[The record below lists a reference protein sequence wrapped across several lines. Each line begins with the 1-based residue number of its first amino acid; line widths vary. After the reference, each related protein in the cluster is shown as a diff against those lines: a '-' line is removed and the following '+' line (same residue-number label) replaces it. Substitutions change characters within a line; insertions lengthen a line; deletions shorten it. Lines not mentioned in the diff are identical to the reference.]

1 MNQPFISLE
10 SRMDDTLRWLLEG
23 ADPALEYQ
31 VRRDLLRQ
39 PSGETESLRREI
51 PARGWAGRLLAERG
65 SSGHWGSGSY
75 NPKWTC
81 THYVLYEL
89 TQLEAPGD
97 LRSCGES
104 ALLLLSNPAG
114 DDGGVNYAKT
124 IRYSDACVNGMLL
137 TIASWFGVGGPA
149 ADAVVDYLLKVRMA
163 DGGWNCAY
171 RDGARRSSLHTTI
184 SVIEGL
190 ETFLAAGG
198 AYRKSDI
205 RQALDEAVE
214 FILRHRLCRSERSGE
229 IIKDEFFR
237 FPFPVRWK
245 YDILRCLDIFRRF
258 GIPYD
263 GRMDEALDFIAKAA
277 NFRGRWKAASQP
289 GATYFVVEKNGS
301 EGRWNTL
308 RALRVLARYASS

>member
-1 MNQPFISLE
+1 MSKPFISLE
-10 SRMDDTLRWLLEG
+10 SRTGETLRWLLED

-31 VRRDLLRQ
+31 VRRDLLRD
-39 PSGETESLRREI
+39 PPRETEALRREI
-51 PARGWAGRLLAERG
+51 PVRGWAGRLLAERG
-65 SSGHWGSGSY
+65 SSGHWGNGSY

-89 TQLEAPGD
+89 TQLEVPGD
-97 LRSCGES
+97 LRPCGES

-114 DDGGVNYAKT
+114 EDGGVNYAKT

-137 TIASWFGVGGPA
+137 TIASWFGVGGSA
-149 ADAVVDYLLKVRMA
+149 ADAVVDYLLRLRMA

-171 RDGARRSSLHTTI
+171 REGARRSSLHTTI

-198 AYRKSDI
+198 SHRKSEI
-205 RQALDEAVE
+205 LRALDEAVL

-245 YDILRCLDIFRRF
+245 YDILRCLDVFRRF
-258 GIPYD
+258 DIPYD

-277 NFRGRWKAASQP
+277 NDRGRWKAASQP
-289 GATYFVVEKNGS
+289 GATYFVAEKNGS
-301 EGRWNTL
+301 EGKWNTL
-308 RALRVLARYASS
+308 RALRVLARYASP

>member
-137 TIASWFGVGGPA
+137 TIAS
-149 ADAVVDYLLKVRMA
+149 VRLGA
-163 DGGWNCAY
+163 PPPSASSTTAQGEAGDGGWNCAY